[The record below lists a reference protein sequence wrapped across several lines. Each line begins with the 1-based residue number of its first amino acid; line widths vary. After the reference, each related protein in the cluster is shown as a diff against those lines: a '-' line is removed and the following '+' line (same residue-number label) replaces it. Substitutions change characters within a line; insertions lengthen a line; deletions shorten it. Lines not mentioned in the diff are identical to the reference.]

1 MISNQLCIGDRQI
14 RRYCSAL
21 KAAGFPLKSKSGKY
35 GGYYLEEPQIYPS
48 EWEIL
53 RESLPRELYRKL
65 ELRLLEE
72 FKPQE

>member
-1 MISNQLCIGDRQI
+1 MAENALLEKMLDLPEFTITDLQHNDYDI
-14 RRYCSAL
+14 RIYVA
-21 KAAGFPLKSKSGKY
+21 KKDK
-35 GGYYLEEPQIYPS
+35 LEEPQIYPS